1 MDYITFRIN
10 YTMDGTSGSSSEQLP
25 YPKTFEMQVVP
36 NIVNEIHTMSGNV
49 LYDVNGWKY
58 ADTTIEWGTLYP
70 EMLERL
76 IQVVNKAKVNDLFI
90 EYIDPKGEAKPV
102 KTVIRNFKKAKTL
115 ARYGSDYVW
124 EGVSLQLTFPECFQ
138 YTPGIN

>member
-76 IQVVNKAKVNDLFI
+76 MRVVNKAKVNDLYI
-90 EYIDPKGEAKPV
+90 EYVDPKGEAKSV
-102 KTVIRNFKKAKTL
+102 KTVIKNFKKAKTL

-124 EGVSLQLTFPECFQ
+124 EGVALQLTFPECFQ
-138 YTPGIN
+138 YTPGTN